1 MTQRDGYGSPPGGRE
16 SRMQAVKE
24 QSSNIG
30 QNVMQAGGKV
40 TQTAVG
46 EGRELVAESGQ
57 QGRKMLNEA
66 SSRMQEQADA
76 QQKRAA
82 ERLRALGDELQSM
95 SSRDGQQG
103 VASDLVRQAS
113 GTAHQAADWLQQREP
128 GAVVNEVREYAR
140 RHPGMFLAGAAV
152 AGMLAGR
159 LTRTVAPMSGMAGG
173 DGGSGG
179 GQPANPNTQPAA
191 APTPTHTVE
200 PTGHP
205 APERPDGQPV
215 IEPGRVPQAH
225 TEAR

>member
-1 MTQRDGYGSPPGGRE
+1 MTQRDGSGSPPGGQE

-24 QSSNIG
+24 QSSNVG

-40 TQTAVG
+40 TQSAVG
-46 EGRELVAESGQ
+46 QGQQVVAET
-57 QGRKMLNEA
+57 GRQARNVLNEA
-66 SSRMQEQADA
+66 SERMKEQADA

-82 ERLRALGDELQSM
+82 QRLRALGDELQSM
-95 SSRDGQQG
+95 CRQDGQQG
-103 VASDLVRQAS
+103 AASNLIRQAS

-159 LTRTVAPMSGMAGG
+159 LTRNLAPSSGMAGG
-173 DGGSGG
+173 DGGGGG
-179 GQPANPNTQPAA
+179 GQPAGPPPNTEPAA
-191 APTPTHTVE
+191 APP
-200 PTGHP
+200 PPGHP
-205 APERPDGQPV
+205 VEMTGQSAPGGQSR
-215 IEPGRVPQAH
+215 EPEWVPQAH